1 MIKRI
6 KKYLKEVRLEWGKVT
21 KPKWD
26 EVQGRTGVV
35 LVGTGILAFF
45 LWIID
50 LVIGRLIHLFL
61 R

>member
-6 KKYLKEVRLEWGKVT
+6 KKYLKEVRFEWGKVT
-21 KPKWD
+21 KPTWS

-45 LWIID
+45 LWVID
-50 LVIGRLIHLFL
+50 LVIGQLIHLFL

>member
-35 LVGTGILAFF
+35 LVGVAILAVF
-45 LWIID
+45 LWIVD
-50 LVIGRLIHLFL
+50 LIIGRGIHLVL